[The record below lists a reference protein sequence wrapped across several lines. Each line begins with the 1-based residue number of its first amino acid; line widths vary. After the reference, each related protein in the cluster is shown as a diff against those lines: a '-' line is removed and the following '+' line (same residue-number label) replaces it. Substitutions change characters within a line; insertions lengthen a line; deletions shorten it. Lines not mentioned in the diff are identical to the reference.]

1 MSYILLTITV
11 FLLSLSNLWL
21 WIRLTKL
28 TERFYE
34 FSKKTVETFKA
45 VRRAL
50 QAVEKH
56 V

>member
-34 FSKKTVETFKA
+34 FSKETAETFKA
-45 VRRAL
+45 VLRAL